1 MKSSA
6 PLFSQA
12 RPLPAPAAAVGTCT
26 LRLTVDAASITALRQ
41 LAMRVCGDGLEFMR
55 IALCE
60 GGLRIRAWL
69 CVQRSFAALLGE
81 AIVRQLPGARFS
93 EASFPCAAQP

>member
-12 RPLPAPAAAVGTCT
+12 RPLPAPAAAAATSTIC
-26 LRLTVDAASITALRQ
+26 LTVDAASITALRR

-55 IALCE
+55 IAVCE
-60 GGLRIRAWL
+60 GGLRIRAWI
-69 CVQRSFAALLGE
+69 CVQRSLAVVLGE
-81 AIVRQLPGARFS
+81 TIARQLPGARFS
-93 EASFPCAAQP
+93 ETSVPCATQP